1 MFHGMDLRIVISMNN
16 SLQTVP
22 SQQLKRYNKYWLC
35 VLGNMRSIAAC
46 FLVEWLY
53 KISSDFNARQVLII
67 SEFSCL
73 VGTILPLSGEAEK
86 IKTFPEK
93 IEKDTY

>member
-1 MFHGMDLRIVISMNN
+1 MEI
-16 SLQTVP
+16 
-22 SQQLKRYNKYWLC
+22 
-35 VLGNMRSIAAC
+35 
-46 FLVEWLY
+46 LVEWLY
-53 KISSDFNARQVLII
+53 KISSDFNAWQVLII

-93 IEKDTY
+93 IEKDTH